1 MRKLEEV
8 LLVEQPELKLA
19 TFHQR
24 SNLAGLECRDP
35 GDVLALPELVDRL
48 LGNHPAVPDQDQ
60 GLDAEVLLEL
70 VDLRHEGLGIVGVA
84 VIDRHPHR
92 AAAPIGE
99 QPVVNLQLAL
109 FAVAIVPE
117 LGQRAGDSLEVARAQ
132 VVEHQTPLAEMTR
145 GELLFDCPLA
155 LQQPVHRRVE
165 VVLVGIGNVELF
177 GQRRG
182 VPPAGGGELGVWGD
196 DTSGHHRAHQITLPT
211 PTRR

>member
-1 MRKLEEV
+1 MKV
-8 LLVEQPELKLA
+8 
-19 TFHQR
+19 F
-24 SNLAGLECRDP
+24 
-35 GDVLALPELVDRL
+35 
-48 LGNHPAVPDQDQ
+48 
-60 GLDAEVLLEL
+60 
-70 VDLRHEGLGIVGVA
+70 GIVGVA
-84 VIDRHPHR
+84 VIDRHPNR

-99 QPVVNLQLAL
+99 QPVVHLQLAL